1 LVVDRLLNLRG
12 ITEGTLVWTRPNF
25 FAFRYELVCSAGPV
39 GRLTVHGIGTDRY
52 ALMETSEGC
61 WRFAIFPLERREVPV
76 SKERD
81 GEGEGEPVAMF
92 DRVDPASVRFQEG
105 AVFRFQPRNA
115 TETVLSDAEGSAI
128 FIVEL
133 VEAFPR
139 WRADLKLEPEVL
151 SLPEAPILLA
161 AACCNLVFE

>member
-1 LVVDRLLNLRG
+1 LVVDELLNLRS

-25 FAFRYELVCSAGPV
+25 FAFRYELVYSAGPV
-39 GRLTVHGIGTDRY
+39 GRLSVHGIGAARY

-76 SKERD
+76 SRESD
-81 GEGEGEPVAMF
+81 GEAV
-92 DRVDPASVRFQEG
+92 
-105 AVFRFQPRNA
+105 AVFQRINPPTVQFQDGPAFHFQPQSPV
-115 TETVLSDAEGSAI
+115 ETVLSDGEGHKV
-128 FIVEL
+128 FTVEL

-139 WRADLKLEPEVL
+139 WRADLKLEPEML
-151 SLPEAPILLA
+151 ALAQLPVLLA

>member
-1 LVVDRLLNLRG
+1 MVADGLLNLRG

-25 FAFRYELVCSAGPV
+25 FAFQYELVCSAGPV
-39 GRLTVHGIGTDRY
+39 GRLSVHGIGADRY
-52 ALMETSEGC
+52 ALMETSEGG
-61 WRFAIFPLERREVPV
+61 WRFAIFPLDRREVPV
-76 SKERD
+76 SKEGD
-81 GEGEGEPVAMF
+81 GEPVALF

-105 AVFRFQPRNA
+105 PVFHFQRRNA
-115 TETVLSDAEGSAI
+115 TETALSDAAGSAI

-139 WRADLKLEPEVL
+139 WRVDLKLEPEVL
-151 SLPEAPILLA
+151 SLPEAPILLG